1 MTALIQKK
9 KVELKTLF
17 SDNDVKFSI
26 INSFANWSKSFFLWW
41 YVSMPVWY
49 ILSLKRILT
58 IIDDKF
64 SVTLLLKNFF
74 TPWHKKNN
82 IFNYIFGIFIKII
95 FLPIG
100 ISLIVLTSI
109 IYISY
114 IIIWLLI
121 PPITIAAIFISPF
134 IDLT

>member
-17 SDNDVKFSI
+17 SENDVKFSI

-74 TPWHKKNN
+74 IPWHKKNN
-82 IFNYIFGIFIKII
+82 IFNYIFGILIKII

-109 IYISY
+109 IYMSY

-121 PPITIAAIFISPF
+121 PPITIATIFISPF
-134 IDLT
+134 VKLI